1 MKTINKSIL
10 TRFYFAELVLLWVF
24 ASSSVGADW
33 KTPMQET
40 SSWNPIYFIQGD
52 DPAIYFQQTNSLPDT
67 PFTPPGPRE
76 LSFSFFRC
84 ALNDHK
90 VTKVHLEDPVS
101 LFAVCP
107 IPSARAFVT
116 YSNIIQWFCNGQ
128 KRTISLEK
136 NSYLY
141 QLYLSP
147 NGDRLSFIDHS
158 FSESKTRSL
167 LIYQFNQDKPIK
179 IKLSNKIPRF
189 IPYWFNENTIL
200 GWSKSSIFLLTIN
213 ADFTRTQRSI
223 VWNTPSERII
233 VVLALE
239 DRIVAGLIDEKEN
252 KYRTLVISPDG
263 KILKELSNTW
273 LCDDGLSLDR
283 YCCCIQDKIGLCV
296 LDTKM
301 LCTRLFIPN
310 TEVNDQNDEDYNILG
325 YDPKN
330 DAVYVSINQ
339 PAPAVLEY
347 RPGQPKRIILRATP
361 EKPYF
366 AEEK

>member
-33 KTPMQET
+33 KTPMQVT

-67 PFTPPGPRE
+67 PFTPPGPKE

-347 RPGQPKRIILRATP
+347 RPDRPKRIILRATP

-366 AEEK
+366 TDDK